1 MSDSFLQALAKPRP
15 DPGGGAAAAY
25 AGTLGL
31 ALLEK
36 VVRLEADRPP
46 GTPGTPGW
54 PEQLKRLRQVALALR
69 RLQDED
75 VQAYDCLVK
84 ARQSGKA
91 ADLEAALREA
101 VACPLRIVRQAKAGL
116 GLIAETGAQCRA
128 HLLAD
133 LLVAAEL
140 LHAALM
146 GAYHIAC
153 ANLALVRKPGDRAS
167 LARDLVQTC
176 QPACALL
183 KAVKTELVARKHDLD
198 PGC

>member
-25 AGTLGL
+25 VGTLGL

-36 VVRLEADRPP
+36 VVRLEADRPLKAP
-46 GTPGTPGW
+46 GGPGW
-54 PEQLKRLRQVALALR
+54 QEMLKRLRQVALALR
-69 RLQDED
+69 GLKAED
-75 VQAYDCLVK
+75 VEAYEHLVK
-84 ARQSGKA
+84 ARQSGQA
-91 ADLEAALREA
+91 EDLGAALQEA
-101 VACPLRIVRQAKAGL
+101 VLCPLRIVQQAKTGL
-116 GLIAETGAQCRA
+116 GLIAETGEHCRA

-133 LLVAAEL
+133 LLVAVEL

-153 ANLALVRKPGDRAS
+153 ANLALVQKPGERVS
-167 LARDLVQTC
+167 LARELVRTC
-176 QPACALL
+176 QPTCQFFQQ
-183 KAVKTELVARKHDLD
+183 VKTELVARKHDLD